1 MISPAHNP
9 RPSFSRPP
17 LAICLY
23 WANKTQIN
31 WLEDIEIQ
39 FDIEAFV
46 DENDLEWM
54 EVTQGRNGYP
64 QGLYKAI
71 SSDNFTSF
79 AALSKFAYENK
90 LSIVSLHRKD
100 G

>member
-1 MISPAHNP
+1 MKK
-9 RPSFSRPP
+9 
-17 LAICLY
+17 LKL
-23 WANKTQIN
+23 NKTQIN

-39 FDIEAFV
+39 FDIEAFA
-46 DENDLEWM
+46 DENDLEWV

-71 SSDNFTSF
+71 SSDNFDSF
-79 AALSKFAYENK
+79 KRNAFVHKSTEEN
-90 LSIVSLHRKD
+90 